1 MTSNSSL
8 DLVNLDFGTMKG
20 SLATYLKSQDQFK
33 DYNFDGSA
41 MNVLLD
47 LLSYNTFKNAFYL
60 NMIHSEGFLDSAQL
74 EDSVYSHAKELNYL
88 PRSARSSVAN
98 ISISFAANNLLQ
110 PFVIR
115 KGETFSAIVN
125 QDAYSFAVA
134 TDQILTSP
142 NNTFTSTFDIY
153 EGIYSS
159 DTYVVNHAD
168 PLQKFKVTNKKID
181 TDSLTVLVYE
191 NGDVNPTTYK
201 RATTLLDLH
210 EKSEVHFVQASTSGG
225 YEVFFGDGILGKLP
239 NDGSVVVL
247 DYRVTAGM
255 IANGAK
261 IFNPNFDPTGVGA
274 MNGAMTVSVNRYTNS
289 TNGAYSVNGA
299 DAETIE
305 SVRYYAPR
313 HFQTQERAVTAGD
326 YSILLK
332 SQFPEIN
339 AISVYG
345 GEEASPPRYGK
356 VFVSV
361 DIKNVTGLPESKK
374 LEYYSFLKSRSPLS
388 IDPIFIEPAFS
399 YLQVNSTVKYNI
411 NSTTRT
417 AQNIQAAV
425 LLKVSEYAD
434 TYLNNFNSKLRYSK
448 LVQSID
454 SVDASIVSNETDIV
468 MYKKL
473 NPVLNKGQNFIVPFG
488 IPLQQTDYV
497 NNNSNPVGAISH
509 KITTNRTI
517 TSTAFNYAGS
527 KCILEDDGMGVI
539 KIVKA
544 IANYHYVVKNIGT
557 VNYTSGEVRLN
568 DLNISSYDGS
578 ALKIFA
584 KAKDKDII
592 GVKNDVM
599 SIESDEINV
608 KVEAIRE

>member
-1 MTSNSSL
+1 MASNSSL
-8 DLVNLDFGTMKG
+8 DLVNLDFGTMKA
-20 SLATYLKSQDQFK
+20 SLANYLKSQDQFK

-88 PRSARSSVAN
+88 PRSVRSSVAN
-98 ISISFAANNLLQ
+98 VSISFTANNSLQ

-115 KGETFSAIVN
+115 KGETFSTIVN
-125 QDAYSFAVA
+125 QSSYSFAIA

-142 NNTFTSTFDIY
+142 NNTFTATFNIY

-159 DTYVVNHAD
+159 DSYVVNHTESI
-168 PLQKFKVTNKKID
+168 QKFKITNKNID

-191 NGDVNPTTYK
+191 NGDTNPIAYK

-210 EKSEVHFVQASTSGG
+210 EKSEVYFIQTSTGGG
-225 YEVFFGDGILGKLP
+225 YEVVFGNGILGRLP
-239 NDGSVVVL
+239 NDGSVVTL
-247 DYRVTAGM
+247 DYRVASGAD
-255 IANGAK
+255 ANGAK
-261 IFNPNFDPTGVGA
+261 TFTPNFDPTNVGA
-274 MNGAMTVSVNRYTNS
+274 MSGAMSVYVNPFTAS
-289 TNGAYSVNGA
+289 TDGAYSVNGA
-299 DAETIE
+299 AAESID

-332 SQFPEIN
+332 SQFPEIG
-339 AISVYG
+339 AISVFG
-345 GEEASPPRYGK
+345 GEEANPPRYGK

-361 DIKNVTGLPESKK
+361 DIKNVDGLPESKK

-399 YLQVNSTVKYNI
+399 YIQVNSKVKYNI
-411 NSTTRT
+411 NNTTRS
-417 AQNIQAAV
+417 AQNIQAATV
-425 LLKVSEYAD
+425 LKVSEYAD

-448 LVQSID
+448 FVQTIDSID
-454 SVDASIVSNETDIV
+454 PSIVSNETDLV
-468 MYKKL
+468 LYKKL
-473 NPVLNKGQNFIVPFG
+473 HPILDKPQNFIVSFSM
-488 IPLQQTDYV
+488 PLQQTDYV
-497 NNNSNPVGAISH
+497 NESTSAGATTH
-509 KITTNRTI
+509 KIRINRTI
-517 TSTAFNYAGS
+517 TSSTFNFSGN
-527 KCILEDDGMGVI
+527 KCIIEDDGMGIVR
-539 KIVKA
+539 IVKT
-544 IANYHYVVKNIGT
+544 IANYHYVIKNIGT
-557 VNYTSGEVRLN
+557 VNYDTGEVRLN
-568 DLNISSYDGS
+568 NFNISGYDGN

-584 KAKDKDII
+584 KARDKDII
-592 GVKNDVM
+592 GSKNEVM

-608 KVEAIRE
+608 TVEAIRE